1 VTSPDAPSPPR
12 GERWAAAALTAFGI
26 AASVE
31 AWKLPFGGLTQP
43 AAGFFPLCLAVALT
57 LVAAIVLLR
66 ALRGRAGEAAVG
78 AGVAAPG
85 GVVRAAATLGALG
98 VYALALE
105 PVGFG
110 VATLLL
116 TIFLFRAIEPQPWP
130 VALGGAAAA
139 VLACHVLFR
148 VWLGVRLPVGP
159 WGF

>member
-1 VTSPDAPSPPR
+1 VTSSEAPSPSR
-12 GERWAAAALTAFGI
+12 AERWAAAALTVFGI

-57 LVAAIVLLR
+57 LVAATVLLR
-66 ALRGRAGEAAVG
+66 SLRGRAGEAGVG
-78 AGVAAPG
+78 ARTAAPG
-85 GVVRAAATLGALG
+85 GVGRAAATLGALV

-110 VATLLL
+110 VATLPL
-116 TIFLFRAIEPQPWP
+116 IVFLFRAIEPQPWP

-148 VWLGVRLPVGP
+148 VWLGVRLPPGP